1 MAEPDEPFVWIN
13 SMGDVSGWLMRV
25 YFGKSPD
32 DPMPFIL
39 TVTAAYVA
47 HKIQKTLPLTIQD
60 LQNYCDAH
68 REELRQIALRCKQGG
83 RTTETL
89 T

>member
-1 MAEPDEPFVWIN
+1 MADEPFVWIK
-13 SMGDVSGWLMRV
+13 SLGDERSELMRI
-25 YFGKSPD
+25 YFGRSPN

-39 TVTAAYVA
+39 TVMPEYVA

-60 LQNYCDAH
+60 LENYCDAH
-68 REELRQIALRCKQGG
+68 QEELRQIALRCKQGG